1 MGAVFRLS
9 DGVRLHNPEKVIMHH
24 YVLPASVKD
33 RVVSRMGNLLAHDT
47 IEAGRT
53 ALVVVDMQNY
63 FCAPGFPHE
72 VPMAR
77 EILPNINR
85 LAEAVR
91 AAGGAVAWIQM
102 TAAGALEQWR
112 NYTTRMLTPDRQKR
126 RIAGLDE
133 GSEGFKLFPG
143 LVVRPGDLR
152 IKKNKYSAFT
162 PGSSDIDA
170 KLKARAIDTV
180 LIAGTATNVCCE
192 STARDAM
199 MLDYKVIMVSDSTAA
214 FTDEEHAGALNTF
227 MLFFGDVMSTSEA
240 IRRMAP
246 VADRKTM

>member
-1 MGAVFRLS
+1 
-9 DGVRLHNPEKVIMHH
+9 
-24 YVLPASVKD
+24 
-33 RVVSRMGNLLAHDT
+33 
-47 IEAGRT
+47 
-53 ALVVVDMQNY
+53 
-63 FCAPGFPHE
+63 
-72 VPMAR
+72 
-77 EILPNINR
+77 
-85 LAEAVR
+85 
-91 AAGGAVAWIQM
+91 
-102 TAAGALEQWR
+102 
-112 NYTTRMLTPDRQKR
+112 MLTPDRQKK

-170 KLKARAIDTV
+170 KLKALTIDTV

-246 VADRKTM
+246 GADRKTM

>member
-1 MGAVFRLS
+1 
-9 DGVRLHNPEKVIMHH
+9 
-24 YVLPASVKD
+24 
-33 RVVSRMGNLLAHDT
+33 
-47 IEAGRT
+47 
-53 ALVVVDMQNY
+53 MQNY

-77 EILPNINR
+77 EIVPNINR
-85 LAEAVR
+85 LAEALR
-91 AAGGAVAWIQM
+91 AAGGAIAWIQM
-102 TAAGALEQWR
+102 TVIGALEHWA
-112 NYTTRMLTPDRQKR
+112 NYQTRMLTPDRQKK

-133 GSEGFKLFPG
+133 ASEGFKLFSE
-143 LVVRPGDLR
+143 LAVLPGDLR
-152 IKKNKYSAFT
+152 VKKNKYSAFI

-227 MLFFGDVMSTSEA
+227 MLFFGDVMSTNEA
-240 IRRMAP
+240 IGRMAP
-246 VADRKTM
+246 VSDHKTARE

>member
-1 MGAVFRLS
+1 M
-9 DGVRLHNPEKVIMHH
+9 HNYI
-24 YVLPASVKD
+24 LPASVKD
-33 RVVSRMGNLLAHDT
+33 RVVSRMGKLFAHDA
-47 IEAGRT
+47 IDAVRT

-77 EILPNINR
+77 EIVPNINR

-91 AAGGAVAWIQM
+91 TAGGAVAWIQT
-102 TAAGALEQWR
+102 TAAVEQWR
-112 NYTTRMLTPDRQKR
+112 NYTTRMLTPDRQKK

-133 GSEGFKLFPG
+133 ASEGFKLFPE
-143 LVVRPGDLR
+143 LAVLPGDLR
-152 IKKNKYSAFT
+152 IKKNRYSAFI

-170 KLKARAIDTV
+170 KLKPRAIDTV

-199 MLDYKVIMVSDSTAA
+199 MLDYKVIMVSDSPR
-214 FTDEEHAGALNTF
+214 H
-227 MLFFGDVMSTSEA
+227 
-240 IRRMAP
+240 
-246 VADRKTM
+246 